1 MGTNLIIETV
11 EQPAHAPVA
20 TPPPPE
26 QSAWKQHWKMLLGVA
41 LASAMCVIA
50 AFVLFSSRVSTDD
63 AQVDSHISSVSPRI
77 SGYIDKIL
85 VDDNQ
90 TVAAGELLAQ
100 IDPRDYQ
107 AEVDQATAALEVATA
122 QARSALVSV
131 GLTSDTVST
140 GIESAEAAQAASESE
155 LVRSQKSWEQ
165 TSTATLN
172 AAQAAMEAKR
182 AVNVRAQADLARYQP
197 LLVSADVSKLQ
208 FDAVQSS
215 AQVAASEFALAEQ
228 KLAEAQKAVDIARA
242 QTDAAT
248 AQVNRSKAI
257 VRQSKALRQQVEER
271 DAQYRSSVAAVER
284 TKAQLDLAKLRL
296 SYTEIRSP
304 ISGVVTQKSVQL
316 GDQVAPGQLLLTIVP
331 LDQVYVTANF
341 KETQLARMRS
351 GQRAVIKAD
360 MYGDLEFEGT
370 VDSISGAAGS
380 RQALLPPQN
389 ATGNFV
395 KVVQRIPVKILVKR
409 SSRSDALLR
418 PGTNVKAIVY
428 VR

>member
-1 MGTNLIIETV
+1 
-11 EQPAHAPVA
+11 
-20 TPPPPE
+20 
-26 QSAWKQHWKMLLGVA
+26 
-41 LASAMCVIA
+41 
-50 AFVLFSSRVSTDD
+50 
-63 AQVDSHISSVSPRI
+63 
-77 SGYIDKIL
+77 

-90 TVAAGELLAQ
+90 EVAAGELLAR

-131 GLTSDTVST
+131 RLTSDTVST

-197 LLVSADVSKLQ
+197 LLLSADVSKLQ
-208 FDAVQSS
+208 FDGVQAS
-215 AQVAASEFALAEQ
+215 AQVAASELALAEQ
-228 KLAEAQKAVDIARA
+228 KLAEAQKAVDIASA
-242 QTDAAT
+242 QTDSAT

-257 VRQSKALRQQVEER
+257 VRQSIALRQQVEER
-271 DAQYRSSVAAVER
+271 DAQYRSSVATVER
-284 TKAQLDLAKLRL
+284 ARAQLDLAKLRL

-331 LDQVYVTANF
+331 LDQIYVTANF

>member
-1 MGTNLIIETV
+1 MATSPVIEAV
-11 EQPAHAPVA
+11 GQPSPAPA
-20 TPPPPE
+20 ASPPKKL
-26 QSAWKQHWKMLLGVA
+26 SLGQHWKLLLVLA
-41 LASAMCVIA
+41 LACVGCVTAM
-50 AFVLFSSRVSTDD
+50 FVFFSHRVSTDD

-77 SGYIDKIL
+77 SGYVDKIL

-90 TVAAGELLAQ
+90 KVAAGELLAR
-100 IDPRDYQ
+100 IDPSDYQ

-122 QARSALVSV
+122 QARSAFVSV
-131 GLTSDTVST
+131 RLTSDTVST

-172 AAQAAMEAKR
+172 AAQAAVEAKR

-197 LLVSADVSKLQ
+197 LLLSADVSKLQ
-208 FDAVQSS
+208 FDGVQAS
-215 AQVAASEFALAEQ
+215 AQVAASELALAEQ
-228 KLAEAQKAVDIARA
+228 KLAEAQKAVDIASA
-242 QTDAAT
+242 QTDSAT

-257 VRQSKALRQQVEER
+257 VRQSIALRQQVEER
-271 DAQYRSSVAAVER
+271 DAQYRSSVATVER
-284 TKAQLDLAKLRL
+284 ARAQLDLAKLRL

-331 LDQVYVTANF
+331 LDQIYVTANF

-409 SSRSDALLR
+409 SSRGDALLR

>member
-1 MGTNLIIETV
+1 MVTNPLIETIG
-11 EQPAHAPVA
+11 QPSP
-20 TPPPPE
+20 TPIASPPQKP
-26 QSAWKQHWKMLLGVA
+26 SLGQHWKLLLVLA
-41 LASAMCVIA
+41 LACVGCVAAM
-50 AFVLFSSRVSTDD
+50 FVFFSHRVSTDD

-90 TVAAGELLAQ
+90 EVAAGELLAR

-131 GLTSDTVST
+131 RLTTDTVST

-215 AQVAASEFALAEQ
+215 AQVAASELALAEQ
-228 KLAEAQKAVDIARA
+228 KLAEAQKAVDIASA
-242 QTDAAT
+242 QTDSAT
-248 AQVNRSKAI
+248 AQVNRAKAI
-257 VRQSKALRQQVEER
+257 VRQSIALRQQVEER
-271 DAQYRSSVAAVER
+271 DAQYRSSVATVER
-284 TKAQLDLAKLRL
+284 AKAQLDLAKLRL
-296 SYTEIRSP
+296 RYTEIRSP

-316 GDQVAPGQLLLTIVP
+316 GDQVAPGQLTIVP
-331 LDQVYVTANF
+331 LDQIYVTANF

-360 MYGDLEFEGT
+360 MYGGLEFEGT

>member
-1 MGTNLIIETV
+1 MATNALIETA
-11 EQPAHAPVA
+11 EQPSPIPAAS
-20 TPPPPE
+20 PPKKL
-26 QSAWKQHWKMLLGVA
+26 SLGQHWKLLLVLT
-41 LASAMCVIA
+41 LACVGCAAAMSV
-50 AFVLFSSRVSTDD
+50 FFWYRVSTDD

-77 SGYIDKIL
+77 SGYVDKIL

-90 TVAAGELLAQ
+90 KVAAGELLAQ

-107 AEVDQATAALEVATA
+107 AEVDEATAALEVATA
-122 QARSALVSV
+122 HARSALVSV
-131 GLTSDTVST
+131 RLTSDTVST

-197 LLVSADVSKLQ
+197 LLLSADVSKLE
-208 FDAVQSS
+208 FDGVQAS
-215 AQVAASEFALAEQ
+215 AQVAASELALAEQ
-228 KLAEAQKAVDIARA
+228 KLAEAQKAVDIASA
-242 QTDAAT
+242 QTDSAT

-257 VRQSKALRQQVEER
+257 VRQSIALRQQVEER
-271 DAQYRSSVAAVER
+271 DAQYRSSVATVER
-284 TKAQLDLAKLRL
+284 ARAQLDLAKLRL

-331 LDQVYVTANF
+331 LDEIYVTANF
-341 KETQLARMRS
+341 KETQLAHMRT

-360 MYGDLEFEGT
+360 MYGDLEFEGS